1 MTFLRNPEIDMFNSS
16 RNRPPKSERQESRL
30 AQHVIE
36 GRQAEAVA
44 EAKRILAR
52 QDALRA
58 ERAKQFGR

>member
-1 MTFLRNPEIDMFNSS
+1 MTYFNSS
-16 RNRPPKSERQESRL
+16 RNRPPKTDRLESRL
-30 AQHVIE
+30 AQHVLE

>member
-1 MTFLRNPEIDMFNSS
+1 MFNSS

>member
-1 MTFLRNPEIDMFNSS
+1 MFNSS
-16 RNRPPKSERQESRL
+16 RNRPPKTERLESRL
-30 AQHVIE
+30 AEHVVA

>member
-1 MTFLRNPEIDMFNSS
+1 MTISHNPEIDMFNSS

-30 AQHVIE
+30 AQHVLE

-52 QDALRA
+52 QDAIRG
-58 ERAKQFGR
+58 ERAKQFSR

>member
-1 MTFLRNPEIDMFNSS
+1 MTFLRNLEIAMFNSS

-36 GRQAEAVA
+36 GRQAEAFA
-44 EAKRILAR
+44 EAKKILAR

>member
-1 MTFLRNPEIDMFNSS
+1 MTYFNSS